1 MCLVLVKSKYRTVRL
16 VSSNNVMDLSFVF
29 EKLVSS
35 LVFRVRSFHFTR
47 HYSCWPPNN
56 EKINKNELIIVSF
69 PWSWKRESTFAADR
83 RNSLGRFVR
92 RQLRVGIAVIFA
104 TRRMQLKAEVALTYH
119 RVCKFLI
126 PKVFDCNSGP
136 KKTVYV
142 PITSPFDKVMS
153 SRASRSIS

>member
-1 MCLVLVKSKYRTVRL
+1 MFSINEIKVPYY
-16 VSSNNVMDLSFVF
+16 SSPIIEQRHGFIICFQEACIFSSLSFTFV
-29 EKLVSS
+29 
-35 LVFRVRSFHFTR
+35 SFHKTLFLLASKQRENQQKRTYYR
-47 HYSCWPPNN
+47 
-56 EKINKNELIIVSF
+56 ILLTIL
-69 PWSWKRESTFAADR
+69 KRESTFAADR
-83 RNSLGRFVR
+83 WNGLGKFVR

-104 TRRMQLKAEVALTYH
+104 TRRMQLKAVVALTYH

-142 PITSPFDKVMS
+142 PITSPLDKVMS

>member
-1 MCLVLVKSKYRTVRL
+1 MFSINEIKVAYY
-16 VSSNNVMDLSFVF
+16 SSPITEQRHGFIVCFQESSIF
-29 EKLVSS
+29 SS
-35 LVFRVRSFHFTR
+35 LSYTFVSFHKTLFSLASKQR
-47 HYSCWPPNN
+47 ENQ
-56 EKINKNELIIVSF
+56 EKGTYYRILPMIL
-69 PWSWKRESTFAADR
+69 KRESTFAADR

-142 PITSPFDKVMS
+142 PITSPLDKVMS